1 MSRAAP
7 IQLRRMMD
15 RRLLRHHLLSMSLIL
30 VVCYEWLFDAASQA
44 FVQRRTQLGTRVE
57 ETSQKL
63 KPLFLDPDTPW
74 RCTALVHAQQQEP
87 PACGVGSE
95 RLLQERQQQEVGTVS
110 QSIPCMLILVIS
122 HAGGAGV
129 VRSV

>member
-7 IQLRRMMD
+7 IQLRQMMD

-44 FVQRRTQLGTRVE
+44 SVQRRTQLGTRVE

-74 RCTALVHAQQQEP
+74 WCTALVHAQQQEHDP
-87 PACGVGSE
+87 PACGVWE
-95 RLLQERQQQEVGTVS
+95 RKIAARALAEEVATR
-110 QSIPCMLILVIS
+110 VI
-122 HAGGAGV
+122 
-129 VRSV
+129 